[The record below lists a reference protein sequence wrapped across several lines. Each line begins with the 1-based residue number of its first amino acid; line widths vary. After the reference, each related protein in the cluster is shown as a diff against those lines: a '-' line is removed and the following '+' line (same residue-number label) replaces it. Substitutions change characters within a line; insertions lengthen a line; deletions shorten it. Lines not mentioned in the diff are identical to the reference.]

1 MDWTTLLDPATAIPL
16 LALLLAAGAAIGVL
30 AGIFGIGGGG
40 ISVPVFYQVF
50 LAQGL
55 SETVAMPLAIGTS
68 LAMIVPT
75 SIVSARAH
83 ARKGTVD
90 FAILRAW
97 AVTVVLGVLIGSLI
111 ARTAAPEV
119 FQAVFVFVAT
129 VNAIK
134 LLFGQQGWSLRD
146 TPPARWV
153 TALYGLAVGL
163 LSSLTGIGGGA
174 MSNLILTLNG
184 FPIRKAV
191 STAAAVGVIVAVPGT
206 LGYVYAGWG
215 KPGLPPDALGYVS
228 LLTLVLTVPTA
239 LLTTRLGV
247 RLAHSMPQ
255 ERLSKAFGLFLIFV
269 AIRFT
274 VELAR

>member
-1 MDWTTLLDPATAIPL
+1 
-16 LALLLAAGAAIGVL
+16 
-30 AGIFGIGGGG
+30 
-40 ISVPVFYQVF
+40 
-50 LAQGL
+50 
-55 SETVAMPLAIGTS
+55 MPLAVGTS

-75 SIVSARAH
+75 SILSARAH

-97 AVTVVLGVLIGSLI
+97 AVTVVLGVLIGAVI
-111 ARTAAPEV
+111 ARSAAPELFQIV
-119 FQAVFVFVAT
+119 FIFVAGI
-129 VNAIK
+129 NAIK

-174 MSNLILTLNG
+174 LSNLILTLNG
-184 FPIRKAV
+184 HPIRNAV
-191 STAAAVGVIVAVPGT
+191 STSAAVGVIVAIPGA
-206 LGYVYAGWG
+206 LGYIYAGWD
-215 KPGLPPDALGYVS
+215 KPGLPPDAVGYVS

-247 RLAHSMPQ
+247 RIAHSMPQ
-255 ERLSKAFGLFLIFV
+255 ERLSKAFGLFLVFV
-269 AIRFT
+269 AIRFA
-274 VELAR
+274 VELAM

>member
-1 MDWTTLLDPATAIPL
+1 MDWTALLDPATAVPL

-55 SETVAMPLAIGTS
+55 SEDVAMPLAIGTS

-75 SIVSARAH
+75 SIVSAQAH
-83 ARKGTVD
+83 ARKGTVE
-90 FAILRAW
+90 FGIVRAW

-111 ARTAAPEV
+111 ARTAAPEL
-119 FQAVFVFVAT
+119 FQLVFVFVAS

-134 LLFGQQGWSLRD
+134 LLFGKQGWSLRD

-174 MSNLILTLNG
+174 LSNLILTLNG
-184 FPIRKAV
+184 YPIRNAV
-191 STAAAVGVIVAVPGT
+191 STAAAVGVIVAIPGT
-206 LGYVYAGWG
+206 LGYIYAGWG
-215 KPGLPPDALGYVS
+215 KPGLPADALGYVS
-228 LLTLVLTVPTA
+228 LLALGLTAPTA

-247 RLAHSMPQ
+247 RIAHSIPQ
-255 ERLSKAFGLFLIFV
+255 ERLSKAFGLFLVFV
-269 AIRFT
+269 AVRFA
-274 VELAR
+274 VELAV